1 LIADTKWK
9 AKSRPFNPDEL
20 DPLIK
25 PIVML
30 LRDNGIKT
38 YTSCQGGKGHCFPLP
53 HIAFNVSQD
62 YNQAWRKVL
71 KAKTILATNHYYN
84 LHCSLSIDAH
94 QIETNLIGEIDWLRM
109 ECRDSRW
116 NLPTGSIPSLH
127 FELVRNRIFT
137 AEQIRG
143 LDKPPTKPW
152 NNHWG

>member
-20 DPLIK
+20 DPLIR
-25 PIVML
+25 PVVML

-62 YNQAWRKVL
+62 YNQAWRKVV
-71 KAKTILATNHYYN
+71 KAKTILAKNGYYM

-94 QIETNLIGEIDWLRM
+94 QTQINLIGEIDWDRM
-109 ECRDSRW
+109 SNSLRW
-116 NLPTGSIPSLH
+116 NLPDNGPTLYY
-127 FELVRNRIFT
+127 ELVFT
-137 AEQIRG
+137 NKLFTPEQIRD
-143 LDKPPTKPW
+143 LDKPPIKPW